1 MIILLEIAFQN
12 DEVLGGP
19 IEATSKPEPEASEI
33 VFTDESDSPSIVTE
47 APLTCSSICSKEINQ
62 FKNNYTELAMA
73 YFALHEEIQHL
84 HKHIEHHDQI
94 LKHIALM
101 SHRFHKKNHTQD
113 ELIKKATETDQQ
125 QLVTQQTPSDDLT
138 TGKKVQNENEHIL
151 TRDEVIKIA
160 ETKLVVE
167 DDKKS
172 YDEDTKSYVPKSS
185 LNIHHEIIQHQHNN
199 LGKFFPHLHRTVHH
213 HHIPLDHSVF
223 EKRSNH
229 KSAFQQQSHEQI
241 QKRLQTMDKEM
252 KTYFTSNDKLQGME
266 DSLMDDNIYATCE
279 IRANRHITLL
289 NQQDISGRIHLWQR
303 KPNGPLQMHVK
314 LKGFKVASWNKDF
327 PQHTREVRETIIVPI
342 ETVPDKPQDDTSLKN
357 SLSHMHG
364 IHIHEFGNLTRD
376 CQSTGSHYN
385 PYGTTHGGPF
395 DAVRHVG
402 DLGNVRCDDNGEV
415 DVELTFSHVSLT
427 GEHSIVGRSIVVC

>member
-1 MIILLEIAFQN
+1 
-12 DEVLGGP
+12 
-19 IEATSKPEPEASEI
+19 
-33 VFTDESDSPSIVTE
+33 
-47 APLTCSSICSKEINQ
+47 
-62 FKNNYTELAMA
+62 MA
-73 YFALHEEIQHL
+73 YFALHEEIEHL

-101 SHRFHKKNHTQD
+101 SHRFHKKNYTQD
-113 ELIKKATETDQQ
+113 ELIKKPNETDERKFA
-125 QLVTQQTPSDDLT
+125 TQQILTDDLT
-138 TGKKVQNENEHIL
+138 ANKKVENKSQHIL
-151 TRDEVIKIA
+151 SRDEVIQIA
-160 ETKLVVE
+160 ETNLAVE
-167 DDKKS
+167 DAKKL
-172 YDEDTKSYVPKSS
+172 DEGTKSYAPKLS

-213 HHIPLDHSVF
+213 HHIPFDHFAF

-229 KSAFQQQSHEQI
+229 KSAFQQSHEQI
-241 QKRLQTMDKEM
+241 QKRLQTMDREM

-266 DSLMDDNIYATCE
+266 DSLMEDNIYATCE
-279 IRANRHITLL
+279 VKANRHITLL
-289 NQQDISGRIHLWQR
+289 NQQDISGRINLWQR

-314 LKGFKVASWNKDF
+314 LKGFKIPSWNKDF

-342 ETVPDKPQDDTSLKN
+342 ETVPDKPQDDSSIKN
-357 SLSHMHG
+357 ALSHMHG

-402 DLGNVRCDDNGEV
+402 DLGNIRCDDNGEV